1 MTYSPWFARTYPAN
15 LSDFAGR
22 LIMALRENTAL
33 LLREMRLER
42 GLSQEGLA
50 KASGIDRTFISGVER
65 NRRNITLDT
74 LDRLLAALGVD
85 SHRFLCLLADREKT
99 KGSR

>member
-1 MTYSPWFARTYPAN
+1 
-15 LSDFAGR
+15 
-22 LIMALRENTAL
+22 MALRENTAL

-42 GLSQEGLA
+42 GLSQERLA
-50 KASGIDRTFISGVER
+50 KLSGIDRTFISGVER

-74 LDRLLAALGVD
+74 LDRLLIALGID
-85 SHRFLCLLADREKT
+85 SHYFLCLLADKEKA